1 MVMGEKAFIY
11 NDIQEGVIVRRETI
25 DNRNRYCR
33 LHRAQTVRSKLW
45 RSMCS
50 VSLSLKL
57 GEDKQSLVSLGA
69 G

>member
-25 DNRNRYCR
+25 DNRYCR
-33 LHRAQTVRSKLW
+33 LHRAQTVGSKLW

-50 VSLSLKL
+50 VSLSIETWRKTN
-57 GEDKQSLVSLGA
+57 SF
-69 G
+69 